1 MSGRFNEAID
11 KLKPGI
17 GFDFVHTNHVQFSSI
32 FFRNFMSR
40 LFSCFLSHSFIPK
53 QMLYGQIRPI
63 VKNNSMCKTNS
74 DNYRPIM
81 NSSVFLKLF
90 EYILLPTLTS
100 NLDLNGQ
107 QFGFQKGLNCNA
119 VITLLKETVLSH
131 NKRNSN
137 VHCAF
142 LDLTKTFDKINID
155 ILTSIWKI

>member
-1 MSGRFNEAID
+1 MN
-11 KLKPGI
+11 
-17 GFDFVHTNHVQFSSI
+17 SSI
-32 FFRNFMSR
+32 F
-40 LFSCFLSHSFIPK
+40 
-53 QMLYGQIRPI
+53 
-63 VKNNSMCKTNS
+63 
-74 DNYRPIM
+74 
-81 NSSVFLKLF
+81 LKWF